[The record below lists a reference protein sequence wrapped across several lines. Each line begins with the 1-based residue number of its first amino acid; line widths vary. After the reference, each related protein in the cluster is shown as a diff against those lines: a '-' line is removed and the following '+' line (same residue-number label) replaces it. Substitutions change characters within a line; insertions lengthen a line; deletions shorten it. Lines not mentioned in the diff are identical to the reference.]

1 MRQVDFYNG
10 TYGNFSEEILAAV
23 RRETFGE
30 DIGQNSWLTVEE
42 LRIFLPWLGL
52 KRRQHLLEVASGSG
66 GPALFLA
73 RTLDCRVTGIDINEQ
88 GIAAAKRQAKEAGLK
103 SRVQFRVVDANQPL
117 PFEPASFQAIIC
129 IDAINHFSDRLR
141 LLRAWW
147 EALKPGGR
155 ILYTDPVV
163 VTGPISNEE
172 ISARSAIGFFL
183 FMPPG
188 ENEQLLE
195 QTGFQIIHTADATE
209 NTVRV
214 SGRWYQARCR
224 RQSDLVKLEGKEQ
237 FDQLQYFLSIVY
249 RLSSERRL
257 SRIVYVA
264 EKHEV

>member
-1 MRQVDFYNG
+1 MRQVDFYDK

-30 DIGQNSWLTVEE
+30 DIGQNSWLTAEE

-52 KRRQHLLEVASGSG
+52 KRRQRLLEVASGSG

-88 GIAAAKRQAKEAGLK
+88 GIAAAKRQAQEAGLK
-103 SRVQFRVVDANQPL
+103 NRVEFRFVDANQPL

-129 IDAINHFSDRLR
+129 IDAINHFHDRLR
-141 LLRAWW
+141 VLQAWRQ
-147 EALKPGGR
+147 ALKPGGR

-163 VTGPISNEE
+163 VTGPVSSEE
-172 ISARSAIGFFL
+172 ISVRSAIGFFL

-195 QTGFQIIHTADATE
+195 QAGFQLIHMADATE
-209 NTVRV
+209 NAVRV

-224 RQSDLVKLEGKEQ
+224 RQADLVRLEGQER
-237 FDQLQYFLSIVY
+237 FDQLQYFLSMVY

-264 EKHEV
+264 EKQEV